1 MDKVLPLVLVL
12 DDLFGRDVADG
23 RNVDRENLCAQF
35 LWRDITGD
43 AASLASTQAVLVP
56 VAEVIFH
63 RAQIPLRAAVGDIV
77 ENDVASALARIREF
91 WWPSAASPRLPSAHS
106 RRRLSMVLLDLCF
119 YTGKVTDES
128 HRTAPGMPEGRPR
141 DSGPKTY
148 FGLKLLAETHR
159 EFPDLPVFVL
169 SSMPR
174 KSVALELSR
183 RGALGF
189 IDRTAQ
195 DGPAQFAQAL
205 SYHGLLSDPAGVI
218 VGQSLPLLLALRE
231 ARRAAQHRLDVLI
244 RGERGTG
251 KELFAQFIHRMSAG
265 SRGGRAGPLVAINT
279 PVLTPS
285 LFASELYGIE
295 PGSATGVVGRR
306 GLIET
311 ANGGDVFLDEIA
323 EMAPEVQASLLRV
336 VQEREVTPVGA
347 RRPRPVDIRVIGAT
361 NADIDNPQSGF
372 RPDLLDRLKAGGS
385 IWLPPLRER
394 LEDIPLLVEQ
404 FVREAESRRAS
415 TLRREISQDA
425 IDKLLAHHWPGNV
438 RELQAVVSDAVNRF
452 ADVEH
457 LVADHL
463 RIATEGRSTRVAA
476 PGRSVRFQPATPA
489 SVETQSQCS
498 LETVL
503 QQAASLSFRTDNL
516 DEWAGQL
523 GTAQAHVS
531 EMFARMVQA
540 ALDATRRRTPAH
552 PSGVI
557 QIHPAVKLLTGDSS
571 VSASKAADMMKRL
584 LGPMSDR
591 LEGDLRQA
599 YETSIRLRPKR
610 RKPESAS

>member
-1 MDKVLPLVLVL
+1 
-12 DDLFGRDVADG
+12 
-23 RNVDRENLCAQF
+23 
-35 LWRDITGD
+35 
-43 AASLASTQAVLVP
+43 
-56 VAEVIFH
+56 
-63 RAQIPLRAAVGDIV
+63 
-77 ENDVASALARIREF
+77 
-91 WWPSAASPRLPSAHS
+91 
-106 RRRLSMVLLDLCF
+106 MVLLDLCF

-128 HRTAPGMPEGRPR
+128 HRTASGMPEGRPR
-141 DSGPKTY
+141 DSGPKNY
-148 FGLKLLAETHR
+148 FGLKLLAEIQQ
-159 EFPDLPVFVL
+159 EFPDLPVLVL

-195 DGPAQFAQAL
+195 DGPSQFAEAL
-205 SYHGLLSDPAGVI
+205 SYHGLVSDPAGVI

-251 KELFAQFIHRMSAG
+251 KELFAQFIHRVAAG
-265 SRGGRAGPLVAINT
+265 SRGGRACPLVTINA

-306 GLIET
+306 GLFET

-323 EMAPEVQASLLRV
+323 DMAPEVQASLLRV

-347 RRPRPVDIRVIGAT
+347 RSPRPVDIRVIGAT
-361 NADIDNPQSGF
+361 NADIDDPQAGF

-404 FVREAESRRAS
+404 FVREAESRRAA
-415 TLRREISQDA
+415 TLRREISQEA

-452 ADVEH
+452 ADIEH

-463 RIATEGRSTRVAA
+463 RIASEGRFTRA
-476 PGRSVRFQPATPA
+476 PAPWRSDRSQPAAQSGDETPG
-489 SVETQSQCS
+489 ECS
-498 LETVL
+498 LETLL
-503 QQAASLSFRTDNL
+503 QQIASLRFRTENL
-516 DEWAGQL
+516 GEWAGQL
-523 GTAQAHVS
+523 GTAQAQVS

-552 PSGVI
+552 PSGVV
-557 QIHPAVKLLTGDSS
+557 QIHPAVKLLTGDPT
-571 VSASKAADMMKRL
+571 VSASRAADVMKRL

-591 LEGDLRQA
+591 LEGDLKQA